1 MNQRAVFI
9 AIGYTYDMGRGG
21 AAPQVFEETLG
32 SVPSLHDGVNLIDRL
47 GFKSGVVLEV
57 YPASIQHKIKGVS
70 LMHPVKID
78 VPGPEKSA
86 KKNSKAA

>member
-9 AIGYTYDMGRGG
+9 AIGYAYDMSCGVD
-21 AAPQVFEETLG
+21 AAQVFEETLG
-32 SVPSLHDGVNLIDRL
+32 SVPSLHDGVNLIDRM

-57 YPASIQHKIKGVS
+57 YPANIEHKIKGVS

-78 VPGPEKSA
+78 VPGPEKSV
-86 KKNSKAA
+86 KKNRKAA